1 MKEDT
6 IPDILPPELSE
17 LFAQFDRENSR
28 RSPGGRPRA
37 MQPDERA
44 AGVTSNPNPASK
56 ETNASD
62 RQSNGRFAKGNRGG
76 PGNPFARQVAAFRAC
91 LINSVTEEDMQV
103 IVDQLVDWARYGNL
117 QAIKLLFSY
126 LMGTPKP
133 VVEPDELDLHEMH
146 LAHQTAVVAQALQEQ
161 EAQTTKPVANEA
173 ASLPDGEVGGPAFNS
188 PEVPPAPPVSAPSR
202 NGTNG
207 ELCTP
212 TGSEAP
218 STNRTSEVSAAD
230 KSAQPPSTKRPNG
243 DPAAGVSKNRPSAN
257 GPKHVRAREPVC
269 GESPGGQA
277 ADVDEKRT

>member
-6 IPDILPPELSE
+6 IPDILPPQLSE
-17 LFAQFDRENSR
+17 LFAQFDRENRR
-28 RSPGGRPRA
+28 RSSGGRPHP
-37 MQPDERA
+37 MQPEKPA

-91 LINSVTEEDMQV
+91 LINSVTEEDMQE
-103 IVDQLVDWARYGNL
+103 IVYKLVDWARDGNL

-126 LMGTPKP
+126 LLGTPKP

-146 LAHQTAVVAQALQEQ
+146 LAHQTTLAAEALQEQ
-161 EAQTTKPVANEA
+161 EAETAKPAAAA
-173 ASLPDGEVGGPAFNS
+173 ASLPDGEVGRPAS
-188 PEVPPAPPVSAPSR
+188 SVPEAPPALPVFAPSV

-207 ELCTP
+207 EPCTSTASGAP
-212 TGSEAP
+212 LANRPNGEPAARASKTRP
-218 STNRTSEVSAAD
+218 STN
-230 KSAQPPSTKRPNG
+230 
-243 DPAAGVSKNRPSAN
+243 
-257 GPKHVRAREPVC
+257 GPKCRRAPELVSR
-269 GESPGGQA
+269 ESPGRQA